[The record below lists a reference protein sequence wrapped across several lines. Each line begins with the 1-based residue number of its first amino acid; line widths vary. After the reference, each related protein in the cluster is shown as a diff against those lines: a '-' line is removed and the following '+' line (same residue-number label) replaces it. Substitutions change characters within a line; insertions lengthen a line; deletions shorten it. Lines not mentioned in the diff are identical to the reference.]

1 MPLTLA
7 TGLSTLDATSHS
19 GMVLTFSLG
28 MLLVAGVIA
37 GYLAGWIGVPKVSLY
52 ILAGL
57 ALGPSLLGWIP
68 PNHLHELDPV
78 LKLAL
83 AMVLLE
89 IGSRFKVGM
98 IRRIIHSA
106 VPLSVGELVFTFVLV
121 SGGVYMFGEPLRPA
135 LLLGGLA
142 LATAPAT
149 TIVVLREYDSE
160 GPVTAYTFFLVA
172 LNNLAAIVAFE
183 ILFAATSLL
192 DEGAKVDVMGLL
204 TWLSVSLVGSTMLG
218 VGAGIL
224 VAIASSLTRE
234 KQRTVV
240 VFAITAIVL
249 GFCESY
255 ELPYLLTFLAMGITL
270 ANASRHTAETL
281 KELGTVLALLYVVFF
296 VAAGAEL
303 NLQALSAVGVIGAV
317 YVITRCLGK
326 YLGIRLVAQWR
337 EESIEVQR
345 WLGSTLI
352 AQAGAAIGLVAI
364 ATDRDPVLGA
374 HLATI
379 IVGTVVVFEVVG
391 PLLTRFAVV
400 HAGEVPVAHLVHPER
415 PGLRRSIHNVVS
427 QIRISFGHDPLMK
440 KNRSDLKV
448 GDLMRKN
455 VKSISN
461 SAGFL
466 EVLEFIEHSRHQ
478 VYPVTNTD
486 GNLLSVIRYRDL
498 RTVLFDREVASLVR
512 AEDLSVETNLFLSPD
527 IPIQDAFDRC
537 EKTIDDVIPVVDS
550 VETMML
556 IGLLERR
563 DIIRFIKT
571 DHKTPKKS
579 DSHGEETLPGTIVD
593 PPIN

>member
-1 MPLTLA
+1 
-7 TGLSTLDATSHS
+7 
-19 GMVLTFSLG
+19 MVLTFSLG
-28 MLLVAGVIA
+28 ILLIAGVIA
-37 GYLAGWIGVPKVSLY
+37 GYLAGWIGVPKVCLY
-52 ILAGL
+52 IVAGL
-57 ALGPSLLGWIP
+57 VIGPSLLGWIP
-68 PNHLHELDPV
+68 EGHLHELDPV

-98 IRRIIHSA
+98 IRRIIRSA
-106 VPLSVGELVFTFVLV
+106 VPLSLGELCLTFGLV
-121 SGGVYMFGEPLRPA
+121 AGGLYLYGEPLRSS

-172 LNNLAAIVAFE
+172 LNNLAAIIAFE
-183 ILFAATSLL
+183 VLFAVTSLL
-192 DEGAKVDVMGLL
+192 EEGPSVDVSGLM
-204 TWLSVSLVGSTMLG
+204 TWLSISLVGSTVLG
-218 VGAGIL
+218 IVGGL
-224 VAIASSLTRE
+224 VVSVASSLTRE

-240 VFAITAIVL
+240 VFAITAFVL
-249 GFCESY
+249 GFCESFD
-255 ELPYLLTFLAMGITL
+255 LPYLLTFLAMGITL

-303 NLQALSAVGVIGAV
+303 NLKALAAVGTIGAI
-317 YVITRCLGK
+317 YVVTRCSGK
-326 YLGIRLVAQWR
+326 YLGVRWTAKYRQ
-337 EESIEVQR
+337 EPIEVQR
-345 WLGSTLI
+345 WLGATLI
-352 AQAGAAIGLVAI
+352 AQAGAAIGLVQI
-364 ATDRDPVLGA
+364 ASERDPELGRY
-374 HLATI
+374 LSTI
-379 IVGTVVVFEVVG
+379 IVGTVVVFEVIG

-415 PGLRRSIHNVVS
+415 PGLRGSIHSVVS

-461 SAGFL
+461 SADFL

-478 VYPVTNTD
+478 VYPVTNID
-486 GNLLSVIRYRDL
+486 GNLVSVIRYRDL

-512 AEDLSVETNLFLSPD
+512 AEDLSVETNLFLSPE
-527 IPIQDAFDRC
+527 IPIQDAFDQC

-550 VETMML
+550 IETMML
-556 IGLLERR
+556 VGLLERR
-563 DIIRFIKT
+563 DIVRFIKT
-571 DHKTPKKS
+571 DHKAPRKTSSSPS
-579 DSHGEETLPGTIVD
+579 PEESNPA
-593 PPIN
+593 